1 MVKTHVFNYKH
12 NSQFLTFNNI
22 TVMFAGEL
30 LHSVRISKPRFI
42 FCSERVQERM
52 DQVAREVGFVKE
64 IVTFGL
70 PFSHKQTPFV
80 NLLQHKS
87 SSFQP
92 LDVNDKDRTA
102 AIMCSSWTT
111 GLPKG
116 VVLTQGNIPSVLR
129 TSK

>member
-1 MVKTHVFNYKH
+1 M
-12 NSQFLTFNNI
+12 S
-22 TVMFAGEL
+22 AGEL
-30 LHSVRISKPRFI
+30 LHSVNISKPRII
-42 FCSERVQERM
+42 FCSESVQERM
-52 DQVAREVGFVKE
+52 DQVARETGFVKE

-80 NLLQHKS
+80 SFLQHKS

-92 LDVNDKDRTA
+92 LDINDKDHTA
-102 AIMCSSWTT
+102 TILSSSGTT

-116 VVLTQGNIPSVLR
+116 VEITQENILSVFR

>member
-1 MVKTHVFNYKH
+1 M
-12 NSQFLTFNNI
+12 S
-22 TVMFAGEL
+22 AGEL
-30 LHSVRISKPRFI
+30 LHSVKISKPRII
-42 FCSERVQERM
+42 FCSEIVQERM
-52 DQVAREVGFVKE
+52 DQVARGAGFVKE

-80 NLLQHKS
+80 SFLQNKT

-92 LDVNDKDRTA
+92 LDVNDKDHTA
-102 AIMCSSWTT
+102 AIMCSSGTT

-116 VVLTQGNIPSVLR
+116 VMLTQENILSVLR

>member
-1 MVKTHVFNYKH
+1 M
-12 NSQFLTFNNI
+12 S
-22 TVMFAGEL
+22 AGEL
-30 LHSVRISKPRFI
+30 LHSVNISKPRII

-52 DQVAREVGFVKE
+52 DQVARETGFVKE

-80 NLLQHKS
+80 SFLQHKS

-92 LDVNDKDRTA
+92 QDINDKDDTA
-102 AIMCSSWTT
+102 AILSSSGTT

-116 VVLTQGNIPSVLR
+116 VVLTQENVLSVFTTL
-129 TSK
+129 K